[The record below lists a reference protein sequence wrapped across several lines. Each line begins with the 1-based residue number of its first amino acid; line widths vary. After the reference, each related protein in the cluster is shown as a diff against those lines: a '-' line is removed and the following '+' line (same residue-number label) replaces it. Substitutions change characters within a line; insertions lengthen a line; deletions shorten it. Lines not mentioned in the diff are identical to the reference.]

1 MYCVA
6 ALDVP
11 TNCYNMVWNDVSEML
26 VCSLCA
32 HYYAESRDLLED
44 YAEVCSVYESY
55 IYQTFH

>member
-44 YAEVCSVYESY
+44 YAELCSVYDFY
-55 IYQTFH
+55 IS